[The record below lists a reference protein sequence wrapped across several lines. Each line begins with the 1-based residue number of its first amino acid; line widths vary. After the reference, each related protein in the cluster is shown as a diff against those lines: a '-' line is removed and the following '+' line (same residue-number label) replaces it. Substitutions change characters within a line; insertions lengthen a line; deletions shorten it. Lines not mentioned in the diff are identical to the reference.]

1 MQIAVIQKSMQ
12 IAVIKKSMEIV
23 VIEKSMQIAVI
34 KKSMQIAVIEKS
46 MQIAV
51 IKNKHQLE
59 NWVKGNP
66 EGNPEWIHHNTE
78 KIITVFNSSWTFP
91 LFYFNHGQAKNI
103 RGNLCVA
110 SLLFSLRCV
119 FLSLKKSLISELQ
132 FHAG

>member
-1 MQIAVIQKSMQ
+1 MQIA
-12 IAVIKKSMEIV
+12 

-46 MQIAV
+46 MQIVV
-51 IKNKHQLE
+51 IKNKRQLE

-66 EGNPEWIHHNTE
+66 EGNPKWIHHNTE
-78 KIITVFNSSWTFP
+78 KIITVFSSWTFR
-91 LFYFNHGQAKNI
+91 LFYLNHGQAKNI

-119 FLSLKKSLISELQ
+119 FLSVKKSLIGELQ
-132 FHAG
+132 FHDG